1 VQPECVSAT
10 ARDDARR
17 SYALNLVGLNLRQL
31 RAYPE
36 GQIHVMK
43 TLRRLSLLSTAL
55 VCSALPGI
63 TLAQAAPQA
72 APRTPSLMQ
81 PLAPPIDLK
90 FDFSAGAAKPG
101 TTRVAPTAVYSDDA
115 GYGYEP
121 GAQVT
126 NGDNGNTTT
135 SEKPF
140 MFSAKV
146 PEGDFNV
153 TVTFGDST
161 VATTTT
167 FKAESGRLM
176 LERVE
181 VPAGKVAERSFTT
194 NVRTPH
200 LPKLPTNATGR
211 EEVSL
216 DQFDGGSSRDWDNK
230 LTVEVVSPHAAL
242 RSIEIVSAPTAPTV
256 FIAGDSTVTDRDG
269 GGDVSWGQVL
279 SVFFKPG
286 VAVANNGQS
295 GETMKSF
302 MNALRLDKMLS
313 QMKPGDYLF
322 MQFIHNDSKAS
333 WPQTYVEP
341 ETTYKAYLK
350 VYIAEARL
358 RGAIPVLV
366 TAMDRG
372 ARGTG
377 APTHGHG
384 GYPQAM
390 REVAQEEHVAF
401 IDLYSMSDTVY
412 QSAGADAGKI
422 LADGTHSTAYG
433 GYEFAK
439 CIVMGIK
446 QNKLDLAKYIV
457 DGFKDFDPAH
467 PDSAAALD
475 LGPLFTS
482 AGGGRGPRPGGPP
495 PAGGPGA
502 GPGAGSGAPPATNP
516 GPGPL

>member
-1 VQPECVSAT
+1 
-10 ARDDARR
+10 
-17 SYALNLVGLNLRQL
+17 
-31 RAYPE
+31 
-36 GQIHVMK
+36 MK
-43 TLRRLSLLSTAL
+43 TKLSLSLVSSAVLACVALSTMA
-55 VCSALPGI
+55 A
-63 TLAQAAPQA
+63 AQAAPAPAPQA
-72 APRTPSLMQ
+72 APV
-81 PLAPPIDLK
+81 DLK
-90 FDFSAGAAKPG
+90 FDFSTGPAKPG
-101 TTRVAPTAVYSDDA
+101 YTLVAPTAVYADAA

-126 NGDNGNTTT
+126 VGDHGRTAT
-135 SEKPF
+135 SDKPF
-140 MFSAKV
+140 MFSVKV
-146 PEGDFNV
+146 PEGNFNV
-153 TVTFGDST
+153 TVAFGDSAA
-161 VATTTT
+161 ATTTT

-181 VPAGKVAERSFTT
+181 VPAGQVVERTFTT
-194 NVRTPH
+194 NVRTPK
-200 LPKLPTNATGR
+200 LPKLPLNATGR

-216 DQFDGGSSRDWDNK
+216 DQFDGSSSRDWDDK

-242 RSIEIVSAPTAPTV
+242 RSIEITSAPNAPTIYV
-256 FIAGDSTVTDRDG
+256 AGDSTVTDRDG
-269 GGDVSWGQVL
+269 GGDVSWGQL
-279 SVFFKPG
+279 LPVFLKAG
-286 VAVANNGQS
+286 VAVSNNAQS

-313 QMKPGDYLF
+313 TMKQGDYLF
-322 MQFIHNDSKAS
+322 MQFTHNDSKIS
-333 WPQTYVEP
+333 WPQTYADP

-358 RGAIPVLV
+358 RGATPVLV

-390 REVAQEEHVAF
+390 REVAQEEHVAL
-401 IDLYSMSDTVY
+401 IDLYTMSDTFY
-412 QSAGADAGKI
+412 QSAGADAPKI

-446 QNKLDLAKYIV
+446 QNNLDLAKFVV
-457 DGFKDFDPAH
+457 DNFKDFDPAH
-467 PDSAAALD
+467 PDSAASLNLD
-475 LGPLFTS
+475 RLFG
-482 AGGGRGPRPGGPP
+482 GGGRGPRPGVAVPSRPPDSANP
-495 PAGGPGA
+495 PASP
-502 GPGAGSGAPPATNP
+502 NP

>member
-1 VQPECVSAT
+1 MCVV
-10 ARDDARR
+10 
-17 SYALNLVGLNLRQL
+17 VGVAQGPSL
-31 RAYPE
+31 RAP
-36 GQIHVMK
+36 
-43 TLRRLSLLSTAL
+43 L
-55 VCSALPGI
+55 
-63 TLAQAAPQA
+63 AAPV
-72 APRTPSLMQ
+72 
-81 PLAPPIDLK
+81 DLK
-90 FDFSAGAAKPG
+90 FDFSAGAAKAG
-101 TTRVAPTAVYSDDA
+101 YTRVAPGAMYSDAA

-121 GAQVT
+121 GAQVAS
-126 NGDNGNTTT
+126 GDGGQTTT

-146 PEGDFNV
+146 PEGNFNL
-153 TVTFGDST
+153 TVTFGDSAT
-161 VATTTT
+161 ATTTT
-167 FKAESGRLM
+167 FEVESGRLM
-176 LERVE
+176 LKRVE
-181 VPAGKVAERSFTT
+181 VPAGKVEVRTFTT
-194 NVRTPH
+194 NVRTPM
-200 LPKLPTNATGR
+200 LAKLPLNATGR

-216 DQFDGGSSRDWDNK
+216 DQFDGGNLRDWDGK
-230 LTVEVVSPHAAL
+230 LTIEVISTHAAL
-242 RSIEIVSAPTAPTV
+242 RSIEITSAPDVPTV

-269 GGDVSWGQVL
+269 GGDVSWGQL
-279 SVFFKPG
+279 LPVFLKPG
-286 VAVANNGQS
+286 VAVANNAQS
-295 GETMKSF
+295 GETLKSF

-322 MQFIHNDSKAS
+322 MQFTHNDSKES
-333 WPQTYVEP
+333 WPQTYAQA

-390 REVAQEEHVAF
+390 REVAAEEHVAL
-401 IDLYSMSDTVY
+401 IDLYAMSDTFY
-412 QSAGADAGKI
+412 EAAGADAAKI

-446 QNKLDLAKYIV
+446 QNKLDLATLIV
-457 DGFKDFDPAH
+457 DDFKDFDPAH

-475 LGPLFTS
+475 LGPLFNATER
-482 AGGGRGPRPGGPP
+482 RGPLPGTGS
-495 PAGGPGA
+495 A
-502 GPGAGSGAPPATNP
+502 GPGKTPTPTNP
-516 GPGPL
+516 GPGPM

>member
-1 VQPECVSAT
+1 
-10 ARDDARR
+10 
-17 SYALNLVGLNLRQL
+17 
-31 RAYPE
+31 
-36 GQIHVMK
+36 MK
-43 TLRRLSLLSTAL
+43 TIRRIALVCCTAL
-55 VCSALPGI
+55 VCSSLSLMAAAQAVPPAAPPAA
-63 TLAQAAPQA
+63 AQAASRP
-72 APRTPSLMQ
+72 APRTPSLTA
-81 PLAPPIDLK
+81 PLAAPIDLK
-90 FDFSAGAAKPG
+90 FDFSAGPAKPG
-101 TTRVAPTAVYSDDA
+101 TTRVAPTTVYADDA

-121 GAQVT
+121 GAQVAT
-126 NGDNGNTTT
+126 GDNGNTTT

-140 MFSAKV
+140 LFSAKV
-146 PEGDFNV
+146 PEGNFNV

-161 VATTTT
+161 AATTTT
-167 FKAESGRLM
+167 LKAESGRLM
-176 LERVE
+176 LERVN
-181 VPAGKVAERSFTT
+181 VPAGQVVERTFTT

-211 EEVSL
+211 EEVTL
-216 DQFDGGSSRDWDNK
+216 DQFDPSSSRDWDDK

-242 RSIEIVSAPTAPTV
+242 RSIEIASAPDAPTV

-269 GGDVSWGQVL
+269 GGDVSWGQL
-279 SVFFKPG
+279 LPVFFKPG

-313 QMKPGDYLF
+313 QMKKGDYLF
-322 MQFIHNDSKAS
+322 LQFIHNDSKAS

-358 RGAIPVLV
+358 RGATPVLV

-401 IDLYSMSDTVY
+401 IDLYSMSDTLY
-412 QSAGADAGKI
+412 ESAGADAGKL

-446 QNKLDLAKYIV
+446 QNKLDVASFIV

-467 PDSAAALD
+467 PDTAAALN

-482 AGGGRGPRPGGPP
+482 SGGGRGPRPV
-495 PAGGPGA
+495 
-502 GPGAGSGAPPATNP
+502 GAPPSPGAAPAANPTAAPGNP
-516 GPGPL
+516 GLGPL

>member
-1 VQPECVSAT
+1 
-10 ARDDARR
+10 
-17 SYALNLVGLNLRQL
+17 
-31 RAYPE
+31 
-36 GQIHVMK
+36 MK
-43 TLRRLSLLSTAL
+43 ILRRLAL
-55 VCSALPGI
+55 VCCPALI
-63 TLAQAAPQA
+63 CSSLSMMAAAQAAPPA
-72 APRTPSLMQ
+72 APPTAPRTAPRTPSLTA
-81 PLAPPIDLK
+81 PLAAPVDLK
-90 FDFSAGAAKPG
+90 FDFSAGPAKPG
-101 TTRVAPTAVYSDDA
+101 FTRVAPTTVYADDA

-121 GAQVT
+121 GAQVST
-126 NGDNGNTTT
+126 GDNGNATT

-146 PEGDFNV
+146 PEGNFNV

-161 VATTTT
+161 TATTTT

-176 LERVE
+176 LERVP
-181 VPAGKVAERSFTT
+181 VPAGQVAERTFTT

-216 DQFDGGSSRDWDNK
+216 DQFDDGNTRDWDNK

-242 RSIEIVSAPTAPTV
+242 RSIEIVSAPTAPTI

-269 GGDVSWGQVL
+269 GGDVSWGQLL

-286 VAVANNGQS
+286 VAVANNAQS

-313 QMKPGDYLF
+313 QMKKGDYLF
-322 MQFIHNDSKAS
+322 LQFIHNDSKAS

-358 RGAIPVLV
+358 RGATPVLV

-401 IDLYSMSDTVY
+401 IDLYSMSDTLY
-412 QSAGADAGKI
+412 ESAGADAGKL

-446 QNKLDLAKYIV
+446 QNKLDLANFIV
-457 DGFKDFDPAH
+457 DGFKDFDPAQ
-467 PDSAAALD
+467 PDTAAALN
-475 LGPLFTS
+475 LGPLFTGS
-482 AGGGRGPRPGGPP
+482 SGGRGPRPGGPP
-495 PAGGPGA
+495 ASPGA
-502 GPGAGSGAPPATNP
+502 TPATNSPASGNP

>member
-1 VQPECVSAT
+1 
-10 ARDDARR
+10 
-17 SYALNLVGLNLRQL
+17 
-31 RAYPE
+31 
-36 GQIHVMK
+36 MK
-43 TLRRLSLLSTAL
+43 TKLSLSLVSSAVLACVALSTMA
-55 VCSALPGI
+55 A
-63 TLAQAAPQA
+63 AQAAPAPAPQA
-72 APRTPSLMQ
+72 ASV
-81 PLAPPIDLK
+81 DLK
-90 FDFSAGAAKPG
+90 FDFSTGPAKPG
-101 TTRVAPTAVYSDDA
+101 YTLVAPTAVYADAA

-126 NGDNGNTTT
+126 VGDHGRTAT
-135 SEKPF
+135 SDKPF
-140 MFSAKV
+140 MFSVKV
-146 PEGDFNV
+146 PEGNFNV
-153 TVTFGDST
+153 TVAFGDSAA
-161 VATTTT
+161 ATTTT

-181 VPAGKVAERSFTT
+181 VPAGQVVERTFTT
-194 NVRTPH
+194 NVRTPK
-200 LPKLPTNATGR
+200 LPKLPLNATGR

-216 DQFDGGSSRDWDNK
+216 DQFDGSSSRDWDDK

-242 RSIEIVSAPTAPTV
+242 RSIEITSAPNAPTIYV
-256 FIAGDSTVTDRDG
+256 AGDSTVTDRDG
-269 GGDVSWGQVL
+269 GGDVSWGQL
-279 SVFFKPG
+279 LPVFLKAG
-286 VAVANNGQS
+286 VAVSNNAQS

-313 QMKPGDYLF
+313 TMKQGDYLF
-322 MQFIHNDSKAS
+322 MQFTHNDSKIS
-333 WPQTYVEP
+333 WPQTYADP

-358 RGAIPVLV
+358 RGATPVLV

-390 REVAQEEHVAF
+390 REVAQEEHVAL
-401 IDLYSMSDTVY
+401 IDLYTMSDTFY
-412 QSAGADAGKI
+412 QSAGADAPKI

-446 QNKLDLAKYIV
+446 QNNLYLAKFVV
-457 DGFKDFDPAH
+457 DNFKDFDPAH
-467 PDSAAALD
+467 PDSAASLNLD
-475 LGPLFTS
+475 RLFG
-482 AGGGRGPRPGGPP
+482 GGGRGPRPGVAVPSRPPDSANP
-495 PAGGPGA
+495 PASP
-502 GPGAGSGAPPATNP
+502 NP

>member
-1 VQPECVSAT
+1 
-10 ARDDARR
+10 
-17 SYALNLVGLNLRQL
+17 
-31 RAYPE
+31 
-36 GQIHVMK
+36 
-43 TLRRLSLLSTAL
+43 
-55 VCSALPGI
+55 
-63 TLAQAAPQA
+63 
-72 APRTPSLMQ
+72 MQ

-90 FDFSAGAAKPG
+90 FDFSTAGAPRDG
-101 TTRVAPTAVYSDDA
+101 YTRVAPTAVYADDI

-121 GAQVT
+121 GASVT
-126 NGDNGNTTT
+126 TGDNGNTTT
-135 SEKPF
+135 SDKPF
-140 MFSAKV
+140 LFSAKV
-146 PEGDFNV
+146 PEGNFNV
-153 TVTFGDST
+153 VVTFGDST
-161 VATTTT
+161 TATTST

-181 VPAGKVAERSFTT
+181 VPAGQVVTRTFTT

-200 LPKLPTNATGR
+200 LPKLPNNATGR
-211 EEVSL
+211 EEVTL
-216 DQFDGGSSRDWDNK
+216 DQFDPSSGRDWDNK

-242 RSIEIVSAPTAPTV
+242 RSIEIVSAPTAPTI

-269 GGDVSWGQVL
+269 GGDVSWGQML

-286 VAVANNGQS
+286 VAVSNNAQS

-313 QMKPGDYLF
+313 QMKKGDYLF

-358 RGAIPVLV
+358 RGATPVLV

-377 APTHGHG
+377 APTHGHD

-390 REVAQEEHVAF
+390 KEVADEEHVPF
-401 IDLYSMSDTVY
+401 IDLYSMSDTFY
-412 QSAGADAGKI
+412 LSAGADAGKI

-446 QNKLDLAKYIV
+446 QNKLDLANYIV
-457 DGFKDFDPAH
+457 DDFKDFDPAH
-467 PDSAAALD
+467 PDTLD
-475 LGPLFTS
+475 SLNLGPLFS
-482 AGGGRGPRPGGPP
+482 GGGPRGPRPGAPGAPGRP
-495 PAGGPGA
+495 GAAPGA
-502 GPGAGSGAPPATNP
+502 GPAPAPTPGATPAPANP
-516 GPGPL
+516 GLGPL

>member
-1 VQPECVSAT
+1 MRIFGRSAAVCAAVMVCVT
-10 ARDDARR
+10 MPMGARAQGAAGGPGAGAAAGAGAGPAGQMPAR
-17 SYALNLVGLNLRQL
+17 
-31 RAYPE
+31 
-36 GQIHVMK
+36 
-43 TLRRLSLLSTAL
+43 
-55 VCSALPGI
+55 
-63 TLAQAAPQA
+63 PQG
-72 APRTPSLMQ
+72 PRNPPSLMQ
-81 PLAPPIDLK
+81 PWAAPIDLK
-90 FDFSAGAAKPG
+90 FDFSAGAAKDG
-101 TTRVAPTAVYSDDA
+101 YTRVAPTAVYAEDV

-121 GAQVT
+121 GATVT

-135 SEKPF
+135 SDKPF
-140 MFSAKV
+140 LFSAKV

-153 TVTFGDST
+153 IVTFGDST
-161 VATTTT
+161 VATTST

-181 VPAGKVAERSFTT
+181 VPAGQVVTRTFTT

-200 LPKLPTNATGR
+200 LPKLPMNATGR

-216 DQFDGGSSRDWDNK
+216 DQFDPSSSHDWDDK
-230 LTVEVVSPHAAL
+230 LTVEVNSPHAAL
-242 RSIEIVSAPTAPTV
+242 RSIEIVSAPTAITV
-256 FIAGDSTVTDRDG
+256 FLAGDSTMTDRDYG
-269 GGDVSWGQVL
+269 AGVSWGQML
-279 SVFFKPG
+279 SAFFKPG
-286 VAVANNGQS
+286 VAVANNAQS

-313 QMKPGDYLF
+313 QMKKGDYLF

-358 RGAIPVLV
+358 RGATPVLV

-372 ARGTG
+372 QRGTG
-377 APTHGHG
+377 LPTHGHG

-390 REVAQEEHVAF
+390 KEVAEEEHVPF
-401 IDLYSMSDTVY
+401 IDLYSMSDTFY
-412 QSAGADAGKI
+412 QSAGADAPKI

-439 CIVMGIK
+439 CIVTGIK
-446 QNKLDLAKYIV
+446 QNKLDLANYIV

-467 PDSAAALD
+467 PDTADSLNLA
-475 LGPLFTS
+475 PLF
-482 AGGGRGPRPGGPP
+482 AGGGPRGPRPPRPGGAPGGPAGAGAP
-495 PAGGPGA
+495 GAPAPGTPAPQQPGGPGL
-502 GPGAGSGAPPATNP
+502 
-516 GPGPL
+516 GPL